1 MYRTLCATICTAML
15 AAGCSSSS
23 PRLNAP
29 PHGVADSVHDMQ
41 GTFVYMTDNALLAD
55 MSVSDMHFLPHR
67 AMLTTLGEQRLNR
80 LAQLINA
87 YGGTIRFNSN
97 LNDDVLIDKRLTA
110 TVDYLSESGIDTSS
124 EVVSRGMRGG
134 SGMDATEVILIKEN
148 EGTYD
153 PTEAASN
160 EGAVKSLVGGGS

>member
-1 MYRTLCATICTAML
+1 MYRTLCATICAALL
-15 AAGCSSSS
+15 AAGCSTSS

-29 PHGVADSVHDMQ
+29 PHGVAESVHDMR

-67 AMLTTLGEQRLNR
+67 AMLTTLGAQRLNR

-87 YGGTIRFNSN
+87 YGGAIRFNSN
-97 LNDDVLIDKRLTA
+97 LNDGALIDKRLKT
-110 TVDYLSESGIDTSS
+110 TVDYLSELGMDTST
-124 EVVSRGMRGG
+124 EIVSRGMRGG
-134 SGMDATEVILIKEN
+134 RGMDAAEVILIKES

-153 PTEAASN
+153 PQKAARN
-160 EGAVKSLVGGGS
+160 EDAATSLIGGGS